1 MTKEEYLD
9 LKYEKLNKIAEIH
22 AEIENIAKQ
31 YVKDNALYKVGD
43 RIRLNGKEGII
54 SSIRVSADMF
64 DYYWRPFRKDGRE
77 GAEKRILGYEEKNIE
92 KQ

>member
-1 MTKEEYLD
+1 MTKEEYLA

-43 RIRLNGKEGII
+43 RIRLNGKEGFI
-54 SSIRVSADMF
+54 SSIHVCDDMF
-64 DYYWRPFRKDGRE
+64 DYYWKPFRKDGKE
-77 GAEKRILGYEEKNIE
+77 GAEKRIWSYEEK
-92 KQ
+92 KY